1 MSVNAVDPGWVPTR
15 IGGPGATDD
24 LALGH
29 ATQTWLAGS
38 DDPEAAS
45 SGGYWYHRRRQKSAA
60 AALDPQFQN
69 GLLDE
74 LARLTGVP
82 LV

>member
-1 MSVNAVDPGWVPTR
+1 M
-15 IGGPGATDD
+15 GGPGATDD

-29 ATQTWLAGS
+29 EAQTWLAGS

-45 SGGYWYHRRRQKSAA
+45 SGGYWYHRRRQKPATAA
-60 AALDPQFQN
+60 GTQFQD

-82 LV
+82 LSEATTPSGDPGPARGG